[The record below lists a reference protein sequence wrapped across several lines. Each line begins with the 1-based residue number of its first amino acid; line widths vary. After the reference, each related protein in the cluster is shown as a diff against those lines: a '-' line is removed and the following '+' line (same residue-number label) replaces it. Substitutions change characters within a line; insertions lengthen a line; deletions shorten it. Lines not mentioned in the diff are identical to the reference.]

1 MSRRRVV
8 VTGLGVLAA
17 CGIGREDFFRGL
29 LSEPPK
35 GLRSVAGFDPTP
47 HFANPKE
54 MRRHDRFT
62 QFALA
67 CASEA
72 LEQAG
77 DLQPDHDRAGV
88 WIGTGVGGLMSTET
102 HVLGHFLKG
111 AKRVSPFLIPM
122 MMANAAAAAVSMR
135 YGYRGPCEVT
145 ATACA
150 SATQSIGNATEL
162 IRHGRCDVMLAGG
175 SECSSSPTGLQGF
188 ANMTALSR
196 AGISRPFDRDRD
208 GFMHAEGCGV
218 LVLEELQHA
227 RARGAEAL
235 AEISGYA
242 STADAHHIT
251 APSPGGVGAISC
263 MRRALEDAGLDPSA
277 VTHVN
282 AHGTST
288 PLNDANEAEAI
299 HNVFGSPGPLVT
311 STKGV
316 TGHALGAAGAVEAVA
331 VIMSMLRG
339 VLPPTAGYENPDPDM
354 APIRIVAPDPCEW
367 APNHSLSNSFGFGG
381 HNACLV
387 ISPAPHSN

>member
-17 CGIGREDFFRGL
+17 CGIGQEDFFAGL
-29 LSEPPK
+29 LSEPPQ
-35 GLRSVAGFDPTP
+35 GLRSVAGFDPAP
-47 HFANPKE
+47 HFVNAKE

-67 CASEA
+67 CAAEA
-72 LEQAG
+72 LAQAG
-77 DLQPDHDRAGV
+77 DLEPDPDRVGV
-88 WIGTGVGGLMSTET
+88 WIGTGVGGLMSIET
-102 HVLGHFLKG
+102 CMLAHFVKG

-135 YGYRGPCEVT
+135 YGYQGPCEST
-145 ATACA
+145 STACA
-150 SATQSIGNATEL
+150 SATQSIGNAAEL

-196 AGISRPFDRDRD
+196 VGVSRPFDLERD

-218 LVLEELQHA
+218 LVLEELEFA
-227 RARGAEAL
+227 RARGAGIL
-235 AEISGYA
+235 AEIAGYA
-242 STADAHHIT
+242 STADAYHIT
-251 APSPGGVGAISC
+251 APAPGGAGAVSC
-263 MRRALEDAGLDPSA
+263 MARAITDAGLVADEI
-277 VTHVN
+277 VHIN

-288 PLNDANEAEAI
+288 PLNDASEAEAI
-299 HNVFGSPGPLVT
+299 WKVFGSPGPLVT

-316 TGHALGAAGAVEAVA
+316 TGHALGAAGAIEAAA
-331 VIMSMLRG
+331 VVMSIQRG
-339 VLPPTAGYENPDPDM
+339 VLPPTAGYETPDPDM

-367 APNHSLSNSFGFGG
+367 APGPSISNSFGFGG
-381 HNACLV
+381 HNGCLV
-387 ISPAPHSN
+387 INPPPAA

>member
-8 VTGLGVLAA
+8 VTGLGVMAA
-17 CGIGREDFFRGL
+17 CGIGQEDFFAGL

-35 GLRSVAGFDPTP
+35 GLRTVAGFDAAP
-47 HFANPKE
+47 HFANAKE

-67 CASEA
+67 CAAEA

-77 DLQPDHDRAGV
+77 DLEPDPDRVGV
-88 WIGTGVGGLMSTET
+88 WIGTGVGGLMSIET
-102 HVLGHFLKG
+102 CMLAHFVKG
-111 AKRVSPFLIPM
+111 PKRVSPFLIPM

-135 YGYRGPCEVT
+135 YGYQGPCEST
-145 ATACA
+145 STACA
-150 SATQSIGNATEL
+150 SATQSIGNAAEL

-196 AGISRPFDRDRD
+196 VGISRPFDLERD

-218 LVLEELQHA
+218 LVLEELEHA
-227 RARGAEAL
+227 RARGAEII
-235 AEISGYA
+235 AEIAGYA
-242 STADAHHIT
+242 STADAYHIT
-251 APSPGGVGAISC
+251 APSPGGAGAVAC
-263 MRRALEDAGLDPSA
+263 MERALDDAGLAPSDIA
-277 VTHVN
+277 HIN

-288 PLNDANEAEAI
+288 PLNDASEAEAI
-299 HNVFGSPGPLVT
+299 HKVFGSPGPLVT

-316 TGHALGAAGAVEAVA
+316 TGHALGAAGAIEAAA
-331 VIMSMLRG
+331 VVMSIQRG
-339 VLPPTAGYENPDPDM
+339 VLPPTACYETPDPDL

-367 APNHSLSNSFGFGG
+367 EPGPSISNSFGFGG
-381 HNACLV
+381 HNGCLV
-387 ISPAPHSN
+387 ISPPPAA

>member
-8 VTGLGVLAA
+8 VTGLGVLSA
-17 CGIGREDFFRGL
+17 CGVGQEEFFAGL

-35 GLRSVAGFDPTP
+35 GLRMVAGFDPTP
-47 HFANPKE
+47 HFANAKE

-67 CASEA
+67 CAAEA
-72 LEQAG
+72 LAQAG
-77 DLQPDHDRAGV
+77 ELEPDPDRVGV
-88 WIGTGVGGLMSTET
+88 WIGTGVGGLMSIESCT
-102 HVLGHFLKG
+102 LAHFVKG
-111 AKRVSPFLIPM
+111 PKRVSPFLIPM

-135 YGYRGPCEVT
+135 YSYQGPCEAT
-145 ATACA
+145 STACA

-196 AGISRPFDRDRD
+196 VGISRPFDRDRD

-218 LVLEELQHA
+218 LVLEELEYA
-227 RARGAEAL
+227 LGRGAEIL
-235 AEISGYA
+235 AEIAGYA
-242 STADAHHIT
+242 STADAYHIT
-251 APSPGGVGAISC
+251 APAPGGAGAVSC
-263 MRRALEDAGLDPSA
+263 MERALADAEVTPSD
-277 VTHVN
+277 VGHIN

-299 HNVFGSPGPLVT
+299 YKVFGSPGPLVT

-316 TGHALGAAGAVEAVA
+316 TGHALGAAGAIEAIA
-331 VIMSMLRG
+331 VIMSMQRS

-354 APIRIVAPDPCEW
+354 APIRIVAPEPRQWE
-367 APNHSLSNSFGFGG
+367 PGPSLSNSFGFGG

-387 ISPAPHSN
+387 LSPPPDC

>member
-17 CGIGREDFFRGL
+17 CGVGQEDFFAGL
-29 LSEPPK
+29 LSEPPT
-35 GLRSVAGFDPTP
+35 GLRAVAGFDPAP
-47 HFANPKE
+47 HFANAKE

-67 CASEA
+67 CAAEA

-77 DLQPDHDRAGV
+77 DLEPDPDRVGV
-88 WIGTGVGGLMSTET
+88 WIGTGVGGLMSIET
-102 HVLGHFLKG
+102 CMLAHFVKG

-135 YGYRGPCEVT
+135 YGYQGPCEST
-145 ATACA
+145 STACA
-150 SATQSIGNATEL
+150 SATQSIGNAAEL

-196 AGISRPFDRDRD
+196 VGISRPFDLERD

-218 LVLEELQHA
+218 LVLEELEFA
-227 RARGAEAL
+227 RARGASII
-235 AEISGYA
+235 AEIAGYA
-242 STADAHHIT
+242 STADAYHIT
-251 APSPGGVGAISC
+251 APAPGGAGAVSC
-263 MRRALEDAGLDPSA
+263 MERAIADADLVPGEIA
-277 VTHVN
+277 HIN

-288 PLNDANEAEAI
+288 PLNDASEAEAI
-299 HNVFGSPGPLVT
+299 WKVFGSPGPLVT

-316 TGHALGAAGAVEAVA
+316 TGHALGAAGAIEAAAVA
-331 VIMSMLRG
+331 MSIQRG
-339 VLPPTAGYENPDPDM
+339 VLPPTAGYETPDPDL

-367 APNHSLSNSFGFGG
+367 EPGPSISNSFGFGG
-381 HNACLV
+381 HNGCLV
-387 ISPAPHSN
+387 ISPPPAA

>member
-17 CGIGREDFFRGL
+17 CGIGQEDFFAGL

-35 GLRSVAGFDPTP
+35 GLRAVAGFDPAP
-47 HFANPKE
+47 HFANAKE

-67 CASEA
+67 CAAEA

-77 DLQPDHDRAGV
+77 DLEPDPDRVGV
-88 WIGTGVGGLMSTET
+88 WIGTGVGGLMSIET
-102 HVLGHFLKG
+102 CMLAHFVKG
-111 AKRVSPFLIPM
+111 PKRVSPFLIPM

-135 YGYRGPCEVT
+135 YGYQGPCEST
-145 ATACA
+145 STACA
-150 SATQSIGNATEL
+150 SATQSIGNAAEL

-196 AGISRPFDRDRD
+196 VGISRPFDLERD

-218 LVLEELQHA
+218 LVLEELEHA
-227 RARGAEAL
+227 RARGAEAI
-235 AEISGYA
+235 AEIAGYA
-242 STADAHHIT
+242 STADAYHIT
-251 APSPGGVGAISC
+251 APSPGGAGAVAC
-263 MRRALEDAGLDPSA
+263 MERALDDAGLAPSDI
-277 VTHVN
+277 VHIN

-288 PLNDANEAEAI
+288 PLNDASEAEAI
-299 HNVFGSPGPLVT
+299 HKVFGSPGPLVT

-316 TGHALGAAGAVEAVA
+316 TGHALGAAGAIEAAA
-331 VIMSMLRG
+331 VVMSIQRG
-339 VLPPTAGYENPDPDM
+339 VLPPTACYETPDPDM
-354 APIRIVAPDPCEW
+354 APIRILAPDPCEW
-367 APNHSLSNSFGFGG
+367 EPGPSISNSFGFGG
-381 HNACLV
+381 HNGCLV
-387 ISPAPHSN
+387 ISPPPAA